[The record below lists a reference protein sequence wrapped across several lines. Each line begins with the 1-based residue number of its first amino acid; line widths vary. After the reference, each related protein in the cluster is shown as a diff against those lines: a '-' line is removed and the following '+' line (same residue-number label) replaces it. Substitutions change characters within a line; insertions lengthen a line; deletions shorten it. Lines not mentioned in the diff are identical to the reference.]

1 IPKFLTNHTIF
12 YSWEGNPVNISCD
25 VMSNPPATMLWRR
38 ERLTISAE
46 ATANTRVH
54 STEGKSVLEVTPMS
68 DRDFGRY
75 NCTARNNIGVRYQE
89 FILAQ
94 ADVPSNPYSVR
105 LSAVSQRLATVTFMK
120 PDSHGGVPIS
130 YYLVQYKE
138 TGSQEWRD
146 LKSHSVQTTVVL
158 TVLEPNTTY
167 EVRVAAVNGK
177 GQGEFSHTETFQ
189 TLPIREPSP
198 PAVHGQRGMGKAYR
212 LGLVKQDDGGMP
224 IVEYIVKY
232 KTDKEEQWMTKLVPG
247 ANDFAMLQPLQW
259 NTRYEVEITARN
271 VKGLSEPTFYQFFMP
286 QKPDITE
293 SLFSGMGLGAVVGL
307 GFGALLLLLV
317 LVDVSCFFL
326 RHCGLL
332 MCITRT
338 LCGKKTATSGKGKEM
353 EEGKAA
359 YLKLPLKEENG
370 KESLKP
376 DTIEI
381 KLPEALTLRVVCEH
395 ARGVNTRE
403 CEGSLLDCG
412 ELSSGVL
419 ECTPMAKT

>member
-1 IPKFLTNHTIF
+1 
-12 YSWEGNPVNISCD
+12 
-25 VMSNPPATMLWRR
+25 M
-38 ERLTISAE
+38 
-46 ATANTRVH
+46 
-54 STEGKSVLEVTPMS
+54 
-68 DRDFGRY
+68 
-75 NCTARNNIGVRYQE
+75 
-89 FILAQ
+89 
-94 ADVPSNPYSVR
+94 
-105 LSAVSQRLATVTFMK
+105 ATVTFMT

-130 YYLVQYKE
+130 YYLVQYRE
-138 TGSQEWRD
+138 AGSQEWRD
-146 LKSHSVQTTVVL
+146 VRSHSVQTTVVL
-158 TVLEPNTTY
+158 TGLEPNTTY

-177 GQGEFSHTETFQ
+177 GQGEYSHTESFQ

-293 SLFSGMGLGAVVGL
+293 SLFSGLGLGAVVGL
-307 GFGALLLLLV
+307 GLGALLLLLV
-317 LVDVSCFFL
+317 LVDISCFFL

-338 LCGKKTATSGKGKEM
+338 ICSKKTATSGKGKEM

-381 KLPEALTLRVVCEH
+381 KVH
-395 ARGVNTRE
+395 SDN
-403 CEGSLLDCG
+403 SLHTQPNI
-412 ELSSGVL
+412 SK
-419 ECTPMAKT
+419 A